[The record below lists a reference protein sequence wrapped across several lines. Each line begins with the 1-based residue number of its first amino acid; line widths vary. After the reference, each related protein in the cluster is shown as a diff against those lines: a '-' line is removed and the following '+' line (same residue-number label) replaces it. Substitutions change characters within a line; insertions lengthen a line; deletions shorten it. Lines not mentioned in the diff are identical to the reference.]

1 MKVKICGVRD
11 IESALVCESSSADFI
26 GLNFVP
32 NVDRKVDILSAVN
45 ISNSVSNIKKVGIF
59 ADQSIEDVLEI
70 INKCQLDYV
79 QLSGNENLDYCNQI
93 GLPVIKSLKIEQ
105 DSDITLIRKTLFPI
119 INNITNNI
127 IVPIRPCSDKNS
139 KYN

>member
-45 ISNSVSNIKKVGIF
+45 ISNSVSNIKKVI
-59 ADQSIEDVLEI
+59 QEEREKQKKL
-70 INKCQLDYV
+70 N
-79 QLSGNENLDYCNQI
+79 
-93 GLPVIKSLKIEQ
+93 
-105 DSDITLIRKTLFPI
+105 
-119 INNITNNI
+119 
-127 IVPIRPCSDKNS
+127 
-139 KYN
+139 

>member
-59 ADQSIEDVLEI
+59 ADQSIDCL
-70 INKCQLDYV
+70 LYTSPSPRD
-79 QLSGNENLDYCNQI
+79 
-93 GLPVIKSLKIEQ
+93 
-105 DSDITLIRKTLFPI
+105 
-119 INNITNNI
+119 
-127 IVPIRPCSDKNS
+127 
-139 KYN
+139 